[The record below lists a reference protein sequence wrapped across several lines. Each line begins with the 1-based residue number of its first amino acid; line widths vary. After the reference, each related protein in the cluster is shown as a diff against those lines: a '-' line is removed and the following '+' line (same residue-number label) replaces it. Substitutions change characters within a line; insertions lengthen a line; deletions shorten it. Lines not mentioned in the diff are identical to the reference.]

1 VITSRDVRYY
11 ELALKVSRLS
21 DCSSRHGAVVVR
33 GGNVLSVAC
42 NKNTTHPV
50 TRRHKAFSTSVHAEQ
65 RALILAASDLRHA
78 TVYSARSHG
87 HKIGKPC
94 LMCYELM
101 RDVGIGA
108 VVYWDGNQLVK
119 ERL

>member
-1 VITSRDVRYY
+1 MITSRDVRYY
-11 ELALKVSRLS
+11 ELALKASRLS

-42 NKNTTHPV
+42 NRNVTHPI
-50 TRRHKAFSTSVHAEQ
+50 TRKHKGFSTSTHAEQ
-65 RALILAASDLRHA
+65 RALILAMTDLRHA

-87 HKIGKPC
+87 HRIAKPC
-94 LMCYELM
+94 DMCKGLM
-101 RDVGIGA
+101 RDAGVA
-108 VVYWDGNQLVK
+108 SVVYWDGERLVK